1 MMKERAMAIFI
12 GLLMIFSVAGF
23 AIMGINFGGGN
34 SGQQVQTPSVVDRAL
49 TRDEFRS
56 VLMSGKTI
64 IQNHYIVGCTDC
76 DATSSLLAG
85 FAQQMEGFIVL
96 EQFGVQFQNE
106 TRLQVVSSDGKI
118 TELNSSA
125 LSQESLLDT
134 ICSVSYVQPKQCLL
148 RGIGQTEPAAAPPAA
163 EPAANET
170 QNGAADNIGNVT
182 GNGTGNISG
191 AEGNATL

>member
-1 MMKERAMAIFI
+1 MKERAMAIFI

-125 LSQESLLDT
+125 LSQDSLLDT

-148 RGIGQTEPAAAPPAA
+148 R
-163 EPAANET
+163 
-170 QNGAADNIGNVT
+170 DIGNTESNVT
-182 GNGTGNISG
+182 I
-191 AEGNATL
+191 